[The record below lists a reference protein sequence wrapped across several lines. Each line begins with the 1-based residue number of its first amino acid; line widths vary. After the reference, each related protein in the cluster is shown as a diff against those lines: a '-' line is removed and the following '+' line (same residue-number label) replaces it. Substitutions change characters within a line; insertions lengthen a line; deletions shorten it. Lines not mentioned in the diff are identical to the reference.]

1 MPRVCWGAELSGT
14 RSRCAEADASTPHD
28 ASQMCSRCRVE
39 LAIPYDRVR
48 TLDKDTANKLRMTK
62 TSGAPRY
69 VSRFVCRYN
78 GCGKD
83 YVSMD
88 GVRAHCRKDH
98 PAWLNSLPARKP
110 SLFCEQKQVE
120 IEIATST
127 AADSMAPVP
136 DEYLHEGE
144 GGALFVKF
152 KQTPTG
158 MQAVAGGIA
167 QQPPEQPP
175 QPYTG
180 ASYIGMLHE
189 AQETWTGITGL
200 LRLRDTTSDGRTVT
214 VLLKYFGRDYMALF
228 SIS

>member
-14 RSRCAEADASTPHD
+14 R
-28 ASQMCSRCRVE
+28 RCRVE

-144 GGALFVKF
+144 GGALYVKF
-152 KQTPTG
+152 KP
-158 MQAVAGGIA
+158 AAA
-167 QQPPEQPP
+167 SN
-175 QPYTG
+175 G
-180 ASYIGMLHE
+180 ASASAAAAGAMVNVHISRLHKDGGRLE
-189 AQETWTGITGL
+189 QRIMEHFKEKKEQTWQARGL
-200 LRLRDTTSDGRTVT
+200 TNVRRSKDRGKPGYTYVIVRV
-214 VLLKYFGRDYMALF
+214 R
-228 SIS
+228 